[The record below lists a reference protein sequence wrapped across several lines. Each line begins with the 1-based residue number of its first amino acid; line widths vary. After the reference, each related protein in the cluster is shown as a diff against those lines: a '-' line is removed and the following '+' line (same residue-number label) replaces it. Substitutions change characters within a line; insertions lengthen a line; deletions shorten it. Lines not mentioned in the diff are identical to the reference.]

1 MFHEHSLFLK
11 MFMMLYGQILIDFRL
26 KTENSQNKNIRNTGN
41 IRMERGLLYFYSGSI
56 CFSIELFLR
65 VLHDV
70 VQSK

>member
-1 MFHEHSLFLK
+1 
-11 MFMMLYGQILIDFRL
+11 MMLYGQILIDFRL

-41 IRMERGLLYFYSGSI
+41 IRTERGLLYFYSGSI